1 MTEIMSDTKYRVAII
16 IDIHAELVLVVIK
29 HRLMCGNPTYTQNVL
44 WYWNAG
50 QVVLSQDERTKTELA
65 LDVKT

>member
-1 MTEIMSDTKYRVAII
+1 
-16 IDIHAELVLVVIK
+16 
-29 HRLMCGNPTYTQNVL
+29 MCGNPTYTQNVL

-50 QVVLSQDERTKTELA
+50 QVVLSQDERAMTELA